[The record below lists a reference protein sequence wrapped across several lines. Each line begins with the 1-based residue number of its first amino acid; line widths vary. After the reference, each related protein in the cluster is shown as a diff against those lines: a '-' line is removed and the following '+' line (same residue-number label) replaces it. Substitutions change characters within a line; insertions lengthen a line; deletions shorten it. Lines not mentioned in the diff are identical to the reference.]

1 VSLVKGKNKYIG
13 KKLIFK
19 LKFIDANFNLLSQNI
34 RGCFSIINDFI
45 FIKINFDIH
54 SLKLTFE

>member
-1 VSLVKGKNKYIG
+1 MYFQTLIYFNKI
-13 KKLIFK
+13 KK
-19 LKFIDANFNLLSQNI
+19 SPQNI
-34 RGCFSIINDFI
+34 RGCLSIINYII